1 MLQEELQERRQQV
14 SSLQEISAQL
24 LLDAAADDGV
34 EAQEK
39 VHVIS
44 NRLQL
49 LLRRIHAELQRLV
62 RNGRRDGSSAA
73 AQVQPVRLSVS
84 GSGLQPVRSSWEQ
97 GRGQQHAAAGGSC
110 CSSQK
115 VNSATLLL

>member
-1 MLQEELQERRQQV
+1 M

-49 LLRRIHAELQRLV
+49 LLRRVQAELQRLV
-62 RNGRRDGSSAA
+62 RNGRRNGCSSTAT
-73 AQVQPVRLSVS
+73 QVQPAPLSVS
-84 GSGLQPVRSSWEQ
+84 GSGLQPIRSSWEQ
-97 GRGQQHAAAGGSC
+97 GRGQQHAPAGGSCC